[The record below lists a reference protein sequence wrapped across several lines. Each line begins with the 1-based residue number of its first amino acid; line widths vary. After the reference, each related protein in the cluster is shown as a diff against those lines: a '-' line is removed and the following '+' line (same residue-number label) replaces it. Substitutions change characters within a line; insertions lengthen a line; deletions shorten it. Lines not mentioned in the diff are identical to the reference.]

1 MPTSEVREPRPTTEA
16 SRPHSAHQPHQGS
29 PAILSAAI
37 TMAPLAPAGVSEGR
51 GPRTAAS
58 AVWHIHKLASQ
69 DWLTI
74 GYLCAL
80 LIALA
85 FGKGQ
90 DRGSCIR
97 LVLAD
102 LGIYLS
108 VLALVRAEVL
118 KWNGPFC
125 PLLYRVTVVGTL
137 LASFFQLREILP
149 AVSPWADDARIYA
162 FDLRVFGVEPS
173 VWLDRFVSPTTTEW
187 FAFFYFL
194 YFAILTVHV
203 LPMLFW
209 QRNVQLLSRFSIGVL
224 LLFTTGHLLY
234 MVVPGWG
241 PYWYLSGVFRHGLS
255 GGAFWKLVRE
265 AVDAGGAQKDIFPS
279 LHTAVP
285 TFLAIFSFRHR
296 RLLPFK
302 YSWPVIAFFATQI
315 ITATMF
321 LRWHYL
327 VDVVAGIV
335 LAAFASLVGQGVA
348 DWEHARRQRLGVQP
362 AWMPLVYPGSRT
374 ATTRLP

>member
-1 MPTSEVREPRPTTEA
+1 
-16 SRPHSAHQPHQGS
+16 
-29 PAILSAAI
+29 
-37 TMAPLAPAGVSEGR
+37 
-51 GPRTAAS
+51 
-58 AVWHIHKLASQ
+58 
-69 DWLTI
+69 
-74 GYLCAL
+74 
-80 LIALA
+80 
-85 FGKGQ
+85 
-90 DRGSCIR
+90 
-97 LVLAD
+97 
-102 LGIYLS
+102 
-108 VLALVRAEVL
+108 
-118 KWNGPFC
+118 
-125 PLLYRVTVVGTL
+125 L

-149 AVSPWADDARIYA
+149 AVSPWSDDARIYA

-173 VWLDRFVSPTTTEW
+173 VWLDRFVSPATTEW

-224 LLFTTGHLLY
+224 LLFMIGHLLY

-302 YSWPVIAFFATQI
+302 YSWPVIVFFATQI

-335 LAAFASLVGQGVA
+335 LAAVASLLGQRIA
-348 DWEHARRQRLGVQP
+348 DWEHARRKRLGVQL
-362 AWMPLVYPGSRT
+362 AWMPLVYPWSRT